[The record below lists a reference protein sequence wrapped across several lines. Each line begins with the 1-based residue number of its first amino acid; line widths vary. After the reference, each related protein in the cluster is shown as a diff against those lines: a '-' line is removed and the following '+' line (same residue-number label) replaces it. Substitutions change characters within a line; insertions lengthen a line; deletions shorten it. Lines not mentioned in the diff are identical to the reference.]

1 MVDKADETKKGTD
14 TARPPKGDEASD
26 LYSSAT
32 VVRDAPSDLKELIK
46 QAKEGESRAIT
57 VPPSS
62 PLPKDLMGTSSKP
75 APAKPAT
82 PSSTAKT
89 PASGSQAVSAPVSG
103 AKAKETVTSQTAK
116 TSPPPSSQ
124 RKNEPPLSARKP
136 DAPKKPEVPNKVDD
150 LWEALLPKRSSD
162 DDDDDDDGPSGSAS
176 GHAAEDVTKMLMVPE
191 GLLPED
197 PLAELSPDALRRIAE
212 AQPSIVV
219 DAGIGATHST
229 VPPKKSSTP
238 PRMSSE
244 PPPSAA
250 KPRKKDEEDEG
261 IVTSPGRNVPPS
273 DRQRI
278 RSMVLAIGALVLLAI
293 AVYYVAQP

>member
-1 MVDKADETKKGTD
+1 MVDQADEKKKGTD

-32 VVRDAPSDLKELIK
+32 VVRDTPSDLKDLIK
-46 QAKEGESRAIT
+46 QSNEGSNRPVT
-57 VPPSS
+57 VPPNSR
-62 PLPKDLMGTSSKP
+62 LPKDLTGDAKGSPTLPSPSS
-75 APAKPAT
+75 AAKP
-82 PSSTAKT
+82 
-89 PASGSQAVSAPVSG
+89 G
-103 AKAKETVTSQTAK
+103 ETSQTAK
-116 TSPPPSSQ
+116 TAPPPSSS
-124 RKNEPPLSARKP
+124 RKNNEPPLSARKP
-136 DAPKKPEVPNKVDD
+136 DAPKKPDVPNKVDD
-150 LWEALLPKRSSD
+150 LWEALLPKRSMDD

-197 PLAELSPDALRRIAE
+197 PLEALSPDALRRIAE

-219 DAGIGATHST
+219 DAGIPATHST
-229 VPPKKSSTP
+229 VPPKKSSVPP

-250 KPRKKDEEDEG
+250 KPRKKDDEDEG
-261 IVTSPGRNVPPS
+261 MVTSPGRNVPPS
-273 DRQRI
+273 DRERI

>member
-1 MVDKADETKKGTD
+1 MVDQADEKKKGTD

-32 VVRDAPSDLKELIK
+32 VVRDTPSDLKELIK
-46 QAKEGESRAIT
+46 QSNEGANRPVT
-57 VPPSS
+57 VPPNT
-62 PLPKDLMGTSSKP
+62 PLPKDL
-75 APAKPAT
+75 
-82 PSSTAKT
+82 
-89 PASGSQAVSAPVSG
+89 
-103 AKAKETVTSQTAK
+103 VTSQTAK
-116 TSPPPSSQ
+116 TSPPPSSS
-124 RKNEPPLSARKP
+124 RKNNEPPLSARKP
-136 DAPKKPEVPNKVDD
+136 DAPKKDVPNKVDD

-197 PLAELSPDALRRIAE
+197 PLEELSPDALRRIAE

-219 DAGIGATHST
+219 DAAIPATHST
-229 VPPKKSSTP
+229 VPPKKSSVPP

-250 KPRKKDEEDEG
+250 KPRKKDDEDEG
-261 IVTSPGRNVPPS
+261 MVTSPGRNVPPS
-273 DRQRI
+273 DSARI

>member
-1 MVDKADETKKGTD
+1 MVDQADEKKKGTD
-14 TARPPKGDEASD
+14 TARPPNGDEASD

-32 VVRDAPSDLKELIK
+32 VVRDTPTDLKDLIK
-46 QAKEGESRAIT
+46 QTNEGEGASGPIT
-57 VPPSS
+57 VPPNSR
-62 PLPKDLMGTSSKP
+62 LPKDLMAS
-75 APAKPAT
+75 AAKASP
-82 PSSTAKT
+82 TAKT
-89 PASGSQAVSAPVSG
+89 SEP
-103 AKAKETVTSQTAK
+103 TSQTAK
-116 TSPPPSSQ
+116 TAPPPSSS
-124 RKNEPPLSARKP
+124 RTNEPPLSARKP
-136 DAPKKPEVPNKVDD
+136 DVPKKPEVPNKVDD
-150 LWEALLPKRSSD
+150 LWEALLPKRSAD

-197 PLAELSPDALRRIAE
+197 PLEELSPDALRRIAE

-219 DAGIGATHST
+219 DAAIPATHST
-229 VPPKKSSTP
+229 VPATKSSVP
-238 PRMSSE
+238 PPLTSSE
-244 PPPSAA
+244 PPPRLA
-250 KPRKKDEEDEG
+250 KPRKKDDEDEG